1 MVSWWTFRNS
11 SQFSLEIFCCGLKK
25 ISSTFAEQSR
35 IHAHMAGVCGVEIQ
49 AAILTVATYT
59 PLGFIP
65 DYVSLVSLASCNMWK
80 HRVYHR

>member
-1 MVSWWTFRNS
+1 
-11 SQFSLEIFCCGLKK
+11 
-25 ISSTFAEQSR
+25 
-35 IHAHMAGVCGVEIQ
+35 MAGVCGVEIQ